1 MHISHFQPPIALKKA
16 SRSVAEAK
24 KKKKGLFPVSRPTLF
39 FGADPKLFF
48 NFQKKIQN
56 KRRKMAKK
64 SSKSVERF
72 KSYKK
77 LQK

>member
-1 MHISHFQPPIALKKA
+1 MFMDWDKLEAVSFY
-16 SRSVAEAK
+16 AK
-24 KKKKGLFPVSRPTLF
+24 KKKKRFVSGFPTDPFFSAPTLNF
-39 FGADPKLFF
+39 FF
-48 NFQKKIQN
+48 NFQKKIEN